1 MPPVLVKAAR
11 IQLGLSHLALGAA
24 AKVSKKTINDYE
36 NEFLVPRTELALR
49 LRHALEANGARFL
62 YDPERMV
69 VMTATPRQALP
80 ERSRSPRL
88 NRDAKMSEPKA
99 GGRPR
104 GRTPKSME
112 S

>member
-1 MPPVLVKAAR
+1 MLRSAR
-11 IQLGLSHLALGAA
+11 TLLALSHIALGAA
-24 AKVSKKTINDYE
+24 AKVSKKTLNDYE
-36 NEFLVPRTELALR
+36 NEFIVPRTELAMR

-62 YDPERMV
+62 CDADRMAV
-69 VMTATPRQALP
+69 VTSTPRQALP

-99 GGRPR
+99 GARPR
-104 GRTPKSME
+104 GRSPKPME